1 MKPREI
7 AITALA
13 TRTEETA
20 TACLESASLQR
31 QWRELN
37 ERYFAGLLPPIPI
50 VWSRR
55 LTSSVGLFVS
65 RNGPRARQPHETTRP
80 RHHRE
85 IRLSWPLLERL
96 MKRTPYA
103 EQELRNTL
111 AHEMIHQW
119 QFDVLKR
126 RPNHGPD
133 FLRKMTEMNRDGGL
147 GVTIY
152 HSLQKEVL
160 ALARF
165 AWRCRECGRVYR
177 RQRRTIEPRRHQ
189 CGSCRGAL
197 QELRLVAHNSTALR
211 NHPSPRTPQA
221 PASPS
226 VEPPA
231 HPAQLSFLF

>member
-1 MKPREI
+1 MSL
-7 AITALA
+7 TTNALQA
-13 TRTEETA
+13 
-20 TACLESASLQR
+20 

-37 ERYFAGLLPPIPI
+37 ERYFAGLLPPISI

-55 LTSSVGLFVS
+55 LTTSVGLFVS
-65 RNGPRARQPHETTRP
+65 RIGPRARHEQKTIP
-80 RHHRE
+80 IGGHRE
-85 IRLSWPLLERL
+85 IRLSLPLLERL
-96 MKRTPYA
+96 TKRTPYA

-126 RPNHGPD
+126 RPNHGLD
-133 FLRKMTEMNRDGGL
+133 FWRKMTDMNRDGAL
-147 GVTIY
+147 AITIY

-177 RQRRTIEPRRHQ
+177 RQRKTIEPRHHQ

-197 QELRLVAHNSTALR
+197 QELGLVGGGV
-211 NHPSPRTPQA
+211 SPRPNSRPPLSGPEA
-221 PASPS
+221 PVSLPI
-226 VEPPA
+226 ERPRR
-231 HPAQLSFLF
+231 PAQLSFLF